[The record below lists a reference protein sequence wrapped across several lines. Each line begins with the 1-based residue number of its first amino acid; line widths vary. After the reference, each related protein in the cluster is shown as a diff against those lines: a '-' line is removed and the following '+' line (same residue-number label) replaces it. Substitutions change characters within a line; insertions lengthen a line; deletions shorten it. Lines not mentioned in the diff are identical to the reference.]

1 MRFFRSEAALQQW
14 QGENK
19 VTQGEVLTV
28 DQMWAL
34 ANAWYHDRLAPTYRS
49 RTVAQVEAIFRSLGL
64 IASFWYRTQPH
75 QEVPQ
80 K

>member
-1 MRFFRSEAALQQW
+1 MRFFRSEAALHQW
-14 QGENK
+14 QQEQN

-28 DQMWAL
+28 NQMWAL

-49 RTVAQVEAIFRSLGL
+49 RTVAQVEAIFRALGL
-64 IASFWYRTQPH
+64 TSSFWYMDHPK
-75 QEVPQ
+75 EVPQ

>member
-1 MRFFRSEAALQQW
+1 MRFFRSEAALYQW
-14 QGENK
+14 QQERS

-34 ANAWYHDRLAPTYRS
+34 ANAWYHDRLSPAYRS
-49 RTVAQVEAIFRSLGL
+49 RTVAQVEAIFRALGL
-64 IASFWYRTQPH
+64 TSSFWYMAQPH